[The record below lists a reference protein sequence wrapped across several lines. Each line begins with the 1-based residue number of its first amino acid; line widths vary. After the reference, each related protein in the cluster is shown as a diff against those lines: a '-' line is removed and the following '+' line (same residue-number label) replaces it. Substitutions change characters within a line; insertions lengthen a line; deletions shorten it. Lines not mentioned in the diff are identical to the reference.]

1 MQKNIKNKI
10 KELEKL
16 KKTMTIIIISYK
28 KTIQPSKLQKKKEYE
43 LNKEEN

>member
-1 MQKNIKNKI
+1 MKNKI

-28 KTIQPSKLQKKKEYE
+28 KQKSQQNYGRKK
-43 LNKEEN
+43 NMS

>member
-28 KTIQPSKLQKKKEYE
+28 KQKSQQKYRRKK
-43 LNKEEN
+43 NMS